1 MQFLLCRNAPARY
14 FSPVELLKNI
24 TQCHPKIIWH
34 QGYGNHS
41 ITPPSGLSHFGETE
55 IEPSLYNFEI
65 FTSSENGRTM
75 FAPTDYSG
83 KFVVPQNRYARC
95 LCTTLVSYA
104 NSSFLIPHFS
114 FLIPHSSFSVYTLRT
129 HLHILS

>member
-1 MQFLLCRNAPARY
+1 MCRGAMQFLLCRNAPARY

-55 IEPSLYNFEI
+55 IEPSPYNAEI
-65 FTSSENGRTM
+65 MQILNTSG
-75 FAPTDYSG
+75 YSG
-83 KFVVPQNRYARC
+83 EFAMPQSRFARC
-95 LCTTLVSYA
+95 LYTTLVSYA
-104 NSSFLIPHFS
+104 NSSFLIPH
-114 FLIPHSSFSVYTLRT
+114 SSFSFAVYTLHT

>member
-1 MQFLLCRNAPARY
+1 MCRGAMQFLLCRNATARY
-14 FSPVELLKNI
+14 FSPVRLLKNI

-41 ITPPSGLSHFGETE
+41 ITPPSGLSRAPAPT
-55 IEPSLYNFEI
+55 ILNS
-65 FTSSENGRTM
+65 TSSENGRTM

-83 KFVVPQNRYARC
+83 RFVVPQSRFARCFIFTSC

-104 NSSFLIPHFS
+104 NSSFLT
-114 FLIPHSSFSVYTLRT
+114 PHSSLSVYTLCT